1 MEWRLAI
8 GLAMLAVSW
17 VRGAEALTAADKGF
31 NWVAAPFAQRI
42 QLTNVLSRDVG
53 AEPREIQAC
62 LEKVFNTQDQQ
73 ILSQTIKDALKLCPE
88 LKLK

>member
-1 MEWRLAI
+1 MWWKMGV
-8 GLAMLAVSW
+8 GLIVVAATW
-17 VRGAEALTAADKGF
+17 VRVGEALTPADRGF

-42 QLTNVLSRDVG
+42 QVTNVLSHEVG
-53 AEPREIQAC
+53 VEPREIQAC
-62 LEKVFNTQDQQ
+62 LEKIFNTQDQQ